1 MESIMTIYE
10 RYPFFLQIISCL
22 IFLKI
27 QVVLF
32 MFAIILISV
41 HCAWHNHTGR
51 KTYNNRAFT
60 ERTPISLSLWFT
72 NLRTIMANSYR
83 PYWARD
89 GHVVSSIIHHSFP
102 QTSVQF
108 CPLILCSVHIL
119 FINFFAE
126 QVLRVISPFN

>member
-1 MESIMTIYE
+1 MIIYE
-10 RYPFFLQIISCL
+10 RYLFSLQIISCL
-22 IFLKI
+22 IFFCLIFLKT

-32 MFAIILISV
+32 MFAIIQISV
-41 HCAWHNHTGR
+41 HCAWRNHTSR

-60 ERTPISLSLWFT
+60 ERSTPISLSLWFT
-72 NLRTIMANSYR
+72 NLRTITANFYR

-108 CPLILCSVHIL
+108 CLLILCSVHIL

-126 QVLRVISPFN
+126 QVFTCY